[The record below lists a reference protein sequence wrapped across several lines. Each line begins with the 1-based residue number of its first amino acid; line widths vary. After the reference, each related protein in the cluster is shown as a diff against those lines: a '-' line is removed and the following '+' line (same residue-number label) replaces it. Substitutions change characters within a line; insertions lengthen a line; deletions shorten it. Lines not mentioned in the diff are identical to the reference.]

1 MRKGI
6 ASAAIAATICLLLF
20 GCASEQSRK
29 AEYKRAVTL
38 PSLEVPPDLTA
49 PELQGNMDLPQS
61 YSAHVAQGGDTAAV
75 RVLPQ
80 QDNIRVLRDGSMRWL
95 QVDAAPEQ
103 LWARLREFWQQ
114 QGLEVRRDEPQLGI
128 METQW
133 AENKADVPGDWI
145 QSMVS
150 RVFKN
155 AYTAPTRDKFRL
167 RVERG
172 STTGSTEIYLTHY
185 GVEEVQRGQN
195 VESYDTIWQNRPSD
209 PELVSEMFNRL
220 MVFLGTPQA
229 QAETQLAAA
238 VVAAPA
244 ARARLEADSSGADS
258 LVVSEA
264 FPRAWRRVGIALD
277 RLGLVV
283 EDRDRSAGLYYIR
296 SVDQI
301 ADAGKSKK
309 GFFSGLFSGSDEAE
323 AKAAPAR
330 ILLQDGGET
339 TRITVQDESGQR
351 DMTPAASKIL
361 QQLETELR

>member
-6 ASAAIAATICLLLF
+6 ATVAIVATVCLLF
-20 GCASEQSRK
+20 AGCATESGRK
-29 AEYKRAVTL
+29 AEYKRATTL
-38 PSLEVPPDLTA
+38 PPLEVPPDLTA
-49 PELQGNMDLPQS
+49 PELQGAMDLPQS
-61 YSAHVAQGGDTAAV
+61 YLAHVAQGGDAAAAQ
-75 RVLPQ
+75 VLPLQ
-80 QDNIRVLRDGSMRWL
+80 ENVRVLRDGNMRWL

-103 LWARLREFWQQ
+103 LWAKLREFWQQ
-114 QGLEVRRDEPQLGI
+114 QGLEVRRDEPHLGI

-172 STTGSTEIYLTHY
+172 SAPNSTEIFIAHY

-209 PELVSEMFNRL
+209 PELVAEMLNRL
-220 MVFLGTPQA
+220 MVHFGTPQA
-229 QAETQLAAA
+229 RAEAQLAAA
-238 VVAAPA
+238 APAVPA
-244 ARARLEADSSGADS
+244 ARSRLEADT
-258 LVVSEA
+258 LVVNES

-296 SVDQI
+296 AVDQI
-301 ADAGKSKK
+301 DDAGKSKP
-309 GFFSGLFSGSDEAE
+309 GFFSGLFSSKDA
-323 AKAAPAR
+323 AAAQAAPAR
-330 ILLQDGGET
+330 IHLQDGGET
-339 TRITVQDESGQR
+339 TRVTVQNADGAR
-351 DMTPAASKIL
+351 DVSAAAVKIL

>member
-1 MRKGI
+1 VRKGI
-6 ASAAIAATICLLLF
+6 ATAAIVATVCLLLS
-20 GCASEQSRK
+20 GCATESSRK
-29 AEYKRAVTL
+29 AEYKRATTL
-38 PSLEVPPDLTA
+38 PPLEVPPDLTA
-49 PELQGNMDLPQS
+49 PELQGGMDLPQS
-61 YSAHVAQGGDTAAV
+61 YSAHMAQGGDTAGV
-75 RVLPQ
+75 QVLPQ
-80 QDNIRVLRDGSMRWL
+80 QENVRVLRDGDMRWL
-95 QVDAAPEQ
+95 QVEAAPEQ

-167 RVERG
+167 RVERSASG
-172 STTGSTEIYLTHY
+172 GTEIFVTHY

-209 PELVSEMFNRL
+209 PELVTEMLNRM
-220 MVFLGTPQA
+220 MVYLGTPQA
-229 QAETQLAAA
+229 RAEAQLAAA
-238 VVAAPA
+238 APA
-244 ARARLEADSSGADS
+244 VPQARVRLEADG
-258 LVVSEA
+258 LVVNET

-296 SVDQI
+296 AIDQI
-301 ADAGKSKK
+301 ADAGRAKK
-309 GFFSGLFSGSDEAE
+309 GFFSGLFSGAD
-323 AKAAPAR
+323 AAADQVAPGR

-339 TRITVQDESGQR
+339 TRVTVQDMEGRHDTS
-351 DMTPAASKIL
+351 AAARKIL